1 MTILV
6 GTASWTDPT
15 LIKCKRFYPPGCSS
29 AEARLRYY
37 ASVFPLV
44 EVDSSYYGM
53 PNAANSVLWAE
64 RTPPGFVFN
73 IKAFRLFTGHQ
84 TARDTFPPDIQ
95 PNLPQNGKTSLY
107 YKDLPDELQQELWCR
122 YFEAVEPLRAAGKL
136 GAVHFQFAPWVICN
150 PHGIRH
156 VEHCADVMSAMDGY
170 TMAVEFRNQTWFD
183 EKRRDSTLAMERERG
198 LVNVVVDEPQ
208 GASNSIPAVWETTN
222 PRLALIRMHGRNQ
235 DTWNIK
241 GAVASSSRFNYEYNN
256 DELDSIASQ
265 IIEISKAVELTHVI
279 FNTNYEDQGQ
289 RNALKLMGA
298 LGVEH
303 SVDG

>member
-44 EVDSSYYGM
+44 EVDSSYYAM
-53 PNAANSVLWAE
+53 PNGANSVLWAE
-64 RTPPGFVFN
+64 RTPPEFVFN

-84 TARDTFPPDIQ
+84 TARDMFPKDMQ
-95 PNLPQNGKTSLY
+95 PYLPQSDKQNLY
-107 YKDLPDELQQELWCR
+107 YKDLPGDFLQEMWRR
-122 YFEAVEPLRAAGKL
+122 YLEAIEPLRSAGKL

-150 PHGIRH
+150 ADGIRH
-156 VEHCADVMSAMDGY
+156 VEHCADVMQGY
-170 TMAVEFRNQTWFD
+170 TMATEFRNQTWFD
-183 EKRRDSTLAMERERG
+183 DRRRESTLALERERG

-208 GASNSIPAVWETTN
+208 GSRNSIPAVWEVTQ
-222 PRLALIRMHGRNQ
+222 PRLAVIRLHGRNHE
-235 DTWNIK
+235 TWNIK
-241 GAVASSSRFNYEYNN
+241 GAVASSSRFNYDYND
-256 DELDSIASQ
+256 DELDSLATQ
-265 IIEISKAVELTHVI
+265 IVQISKAVNITHVV
-279 FNTNYEDQGQ
+279 FNNNYEDQGQ
-289 RNALKLMGA
+289 RNARTLMGL
-298 LGVEH
+298 LGVTH